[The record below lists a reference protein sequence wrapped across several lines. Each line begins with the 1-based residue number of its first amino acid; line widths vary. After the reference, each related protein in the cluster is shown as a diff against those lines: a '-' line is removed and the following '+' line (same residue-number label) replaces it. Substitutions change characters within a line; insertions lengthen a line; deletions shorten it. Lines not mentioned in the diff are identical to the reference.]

1 MLLNGPT
8 VVVSPL
14 IALQRD
20 QVAHLA
26 ASRDPMPRPSTPPSA
41 AGQRAVWE
49 RVREGRLDFLF
60 VSPEQLA
67 KDEVVEQIAAA
78 GPA

>member
-1 MLLNGPT
+1 MLLDGPT

-20 QVAHLA
+20 QVGVA
-26 ASRDPMPRPSTPPSA
+26 AR
-41 AGQRAVWE
+41 
-49 RVREGRLDFLF
+49 
-60 VSPEQLA
+60 
-67 KDEVVEQIAAA
+67 A